1 MELVVIRDFAIA
13 LFIGALIGIE
23 REKRKMDED
32 AGLGGIRTFILLSMA
47 GAASGWLSYQLGSPW
62 IFAVTLLLAV
72 AFVVAGYSLTVQSGA
87 AEPGLTTE
95 VAALV
100 TVLLG
105 GLVMFGYPGL
115 GVGLG
120 ITTAAVLAFKAP
132 LHGLVDKVGQED
144 LYAGLSLLI
153 ASFIILPLLPD
164 RTIDPLDALNPRSLW
179 LLVILIAALSEVGYI
194 AVRALGSSKGTAV
207 TGFFGGIVS
216 STAVTL
222 SFSKKSKENEAP
234 AAALAAGILLA
245 WLVMVL
251 RIVIL
256 VFAVHRPL
264 LRFVALPVGVMGVL
278 TLVAVIVFVRQGAGR
293 KAEDGEDVP
302 LRNPFSL
309 RSAIQFALFFALI
322 LLVVA
327 AVRKYLPPSGIYFVA
342 GLAGL
347 TDVDAITLSMAR
359 LAQDGGGE
367 QLAARA
373 ITIAAVSNTLIKGGM
388 VLGLGSRDLAR
399 RVTPAAAGILVAGLV
414 AAFIG

>member
-1 MELVVIRDFAIA
+1 MDLIIIRDFAIA

-32 AGLGGIRTFILLSMA
+32 AGVGGIRTFILLSMA
-47 GAASGWLSYQLGSPW
+47 GAASAWLSSQLGSPW
-62 IFAVTLLLAV
+62 IFVATLLLAV
-72 AFVVAGYSLTVQSGA
+72 GFVIAGYAVTVGAGA

-105 GLVMFGYPGL
+105 GLVMYGWPGL
-115 GVGLG
+115 AVGLG
-120 ITTAAVLAFKAP
+120 IITAAVLAFKDP
-132 LHGLVDKVGQED
+132 LHGLVGKVGQQD

-153 ASFIILPLLPD
+153 ATFIVLPILPD
-164 RTIDPLDALNPRSLW
+164 RTVDPLDALNPRNLW
-179 LLVILIAALSEVGYI
+179 MLVILIAALSEVGYI
-194 AVRALGSSKGTAV
+194 AVRVLGASKGTAL
-207 TGFFGGIVS
+207 TGFFGGLAS

-222 SFSKKSKENEAP
+222 SFAKKSKEEAAP
-234 AAALAAGILLA
+234 VDALAAGILLA

-264 LRFVALPVGVMGVL
+264 LGAIALPVGVIGAL
-278 TLVAVIVFVRQGAGR
+278 TLAAVVVYLKRGAGR
-293 KAEDGEDVP
+293 GARDAEDVS

-309 RSAIQFALFFALI
+309 GSAVRFALFFALI

-327 AVRKYLPPSGIYFVA
+327 AVRKYLPPSGVYLVA

-359 LAQDGGGE
+359 MARDGGGDVIAE
-367 QLAARA
+367 RA
-373 ITIAAVSNTLIKGGM
+373 ITIAAVTNTLIKGGM
-388 VLGLGSRDLAR
+388 VMTLGSRDLAR
-399 RVTPAAAGILVAGLV
+399 RITPAAVLILVAGLV
-414 AAFIG
+414 AAFI

>member
-1 MELVVIRDFAIA
+1 MEFIVIRDFAIA

-47 GAASGWLSYQLGSPW
+47 GAASGWLSSQLGSPW

-72 AFVVAGYSLTVQSGA
+72 AFVIAGYSLTVQSGA

-95 VAALV
+95 IAALV

-105 GLVMFGYPGL
+105 GLVMFGWPGL
-115 GVGLG
+115 AVGLG

-132 LHGLVDKVGQED
+132 LHGLVEKVGQED

-153 ASFIILPLLPD
+153 ATFIILPILPD
-164 RTIDPLDALNPRSLW
+164 EKIDPLDALNPRSLW
-179 LLVILIAALSEVGYI
+179 MLVILIAAMSEVGYI
-194 AVRALGSSKGTAV
+194 AVRALGSSKGTAL
-207 TGFFGGIVS
+207 TGFFGGLVS

-222 SFSKKSKENEAP
+222 SFSKKSKEGEAP

-251 RIVIL
+251 RIVVL

-264 LRFVALPVGVMGVL
+264 MGYIAVPIGVMGVL
-278 TLVAVIVFVRQGAGR
+278 TLAAVIVFLRRGAGR
-293 KAEDGEDVP
+293 GARDAEEVP

-309 RSAIQFALFFALI
+309 GSAVRFALFFAVI
-322 LLVVA
+322 LLIVA
-327 AVRKYLPPSGIYFVA
+327 AVRKYLPPSSVYFVA
-342 GLAGL
+342 GIAGL

-359 LAQDGGGE
+359 MAQEGGGE
-367 QLAARA
+367 ELAARA

-388 VLGLGSRDLAR
+388 VVGLGSRDLAK
-399 RVTPAAAGILVAGLV
+399 RVGPAALIILVAGLV
-414 AAFIG
+414 AAFMA